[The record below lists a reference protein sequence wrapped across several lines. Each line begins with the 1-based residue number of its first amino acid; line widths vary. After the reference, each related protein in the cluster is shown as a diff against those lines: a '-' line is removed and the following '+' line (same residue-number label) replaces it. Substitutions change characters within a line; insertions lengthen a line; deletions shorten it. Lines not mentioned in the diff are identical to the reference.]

1 MPTDLEKRMLAAVT
15 DSYER
20 YKEAGPR
27 SNKKLFP
34 LHGWVCEEI
43 QLVLGDGY
51 VIRSVQSGGERN
63 IDGKYYSKNVDVSV
77 EFNGH
82 VVGVVNVKFVMSNY
96 RQNANNYFENQLGE
110 TANLRRSNIAYG
122 HLNLFTHPIP
132 YFNRE
137 GELETEQHLNDAD
150 IKKYSLLSED
160 HTYPHAPNVQAI
172 CIFYVEGLAEKQTG
186 RIAGLCEPEDATF
199 LSPES
204 RAKLRELF
212 GADRFFTVFC
222 KEVEAK
228 TAAHRA

>member
-1 MPTDLEKRMLAAVT
+1 MPTDLEKRMLSAVT
-15 DSYER
+15 ESYER

-27 SNKKLFP
+27 SNKKLIP
-34 LHGWVCEEI
+34 LHGWVCDEI
-43 QLVLGDGY
+43 ERRLRDGY

-122 HLNLFTHPIP
+122 HLNLFTYPIP
-132 YFNRE
+132 YFKRN
-137 GELETEQHLNDAD
+137 GELASEHNLNDAD
-150 IKKYSLLSED
+150 IKKYSLLADD
-160 HTYPHAPNVQAI
+160 HNYPHSPNVQAI
-172 CIFYVEGLAEKQTG
+172 CIFNVEGLTEKQTG
-186 RIAGLCEPEDATF
+186 SITGLCEPEDATF
-199 LSPES
+199 LSPGS
-204 RAKLRELF
+204 RAKLRKLF

>member
-1 MPTDLEKRMLAAVT
+1 MPTDLEERMLSAVM

-27 SNKKLFP
+27 SNKKLIP
-34 LHGWVCEEI
+34 LHGWVSDEI
-43 QLVLGDGY
+43 KRELGDGY
-51 VIRSVQSGGERN
+51 VIRSVQSGGELK

-77 EFNGH
+77 EFKRH

-132 YFNRE
+132 YFNKE
-137 GELETEQHLNDAD
+137 GELQSEHRLNDDD

-160 HTYPHAPNVQAI
+160 HSYPHSPNVQAI
-172 CIFYVEGLAEKQTG
+172 CIFNVEGLEERQSSRVTG
-186 RIAGLCEPEDATF
+186 ICEPENAIF
-199 LSPES
+199 LSHDM
-204 RAKLRELF
+204 RTMLRKRF
-212 GADRFFTVFC
+212 GIERFFSVFC
-222 KEVEAK
+222 REVEAK
-228 TAAHRA
+228 TAAHRS